1 MKKKTFYNLIE
12 MLNLPEP
19 EWLLDGII
27 PTLGLGVMYGQPGA
41 GKSFIAMD
49 MALKIA
55 SYEQGALYIA
65 AEGGGG
71 YGSRLRAW
79 CNHHQLS
86 ANLPIM
92 FMPFAN
98 LNLVNEEDVKNLII
112 DIKHTHNFSPAFVVI
127 DTLARC
133 MSGNEN
139 SAGDMGVAIRHVGLL
154 AQKMNCFILLIHHS
168 AKGNSAT
175 MRGSGALHGACDV
188 AIQIEREYD
197 TITVSCKKA
206 KYARQFKDYQLYLL
220 PVLKSCVV
228 APVDKEF
235 QYSNMLFEKQKR
247 GY

>member
-1 MKKKTFYNLIE
+1 MKQNSFYNLIE

-19 EWLLDGII
+19 EWLLDGMI
-27 PTLGLGVMYGQPGA
+27 PTLGLGVMYGPPGV

-79 CNHHQLS
+79 CSYHQLS

-98 LNLVNEEDVKNLII
+98 LNLGNEEDIKNLII
-112 DIKHTHNFSPAFVVI
+112 NMKHTQFSPALVVI

-139 SAGDMGVAIRHVGLL
+139 SAGDMGEAIRHVGLL
-154 AQKMNCFILLIHHS
+154 AQKMNCFILLVHHS
-168 AKGNSAT
+168 TKGSSTT

-197 TITVSCKKA
+197 VITVSCKKA
-206 KYARQFKDYQLYLL
+206 KYAREFKDYQLCLQ
-220 PVLKSCVV
+220 PVLESCVV
-228 APVDKEF
+228 VPVDKDF
-235 QYSNMLFEKQKR
+235 QYSNMSFEKKKR